1 MSGRGC
7 PIDAILPRIAGAPLF
22 GNAQQTTTS
31 MPVPE
36 VAPRSVAHPEI
47 RKPADETVAR
57 FDGVSMVHVGR
68 EPGGGGGGGGPGV
81 GAGRAPDAVP
91 ATSCT
96 DAFAKAGAV
105 VTSQFG

>member
-1 MSGRGC
+1 
-7 PIDAILPRIAGAPLF
+7 
-22 GNAQQTTTS
+22 S
-31 MPVPE
+31 MPVPD

-68 EPGGGGGGGGPGV
+68 EPGGGGGGVGPGRR
-81 GAGRAPDAVP
+81 AGPAPDAVP

-96 DAFAKAGAV
+96 AAFVKSGAV
-105 VTSQFG
+105 VTSQFGSLVLAAIVGWKLPFAPPAVRGEPC